1 MKIYKIIIPSDTN
14 KKVPYLYN
22 KSLEIM
28 NRAKVGGTF
37 HTKYITFDRLPENE
51 VKLLKEY
58 GVIFSKSEIKE

>member
-51 VKLLKEY
+51 VELLKEY

>member
-1 MKIYKIIIPSDTN
+1 MKIYKIIIPSETN